1 MLCLTSK
8 GAQSALSAA
17 SSRGHYEVAEL
28 LLDSGA
34 SVNAVDNVSTMA
46 LDVTVY
52 TVHHALCIL
61 GEVDSST
68 CSCF

>member
-17 SSRGHYEVAEL
+17 SSHGHYEVAEL

-34 SVNAVDNVSTMA
+34 SVTAVDNVSIMV

-61 GEVDSST
+61 EEVDSST
-68 CSCF
+68 YSCF